1 MESLTNMD
9 KSDIINDLKGQ
20 IFLDI
25 KLNNEN
31 IVDIRKDAPNAFRY
45 ITKDE
50 YLSGNILN
58 KIKDIERYEE
68 ILFNLPDEYQINL
81 ELLSYQKKELEKV
94 MPKPLEA
101 SEINVRLDTSRVY
114 KRIYKGNFK
123 NSCLFNF
130 WAKFYRSKLL

>member
-31 IVDIRKDAPNAFRY
+31 ILDIRKDAPDAFRY

-81 ELLSYQKKELEKV
+81 ELLNYQKKELEKV

-101 SEINVRLDTSRVY
+101 SEINIRLGSTWIPPEYIKDFIRE
-114 KRIYKGNFK
+114 
-123 NSCLFNF
+123 
-130 WAKFYRSKLL
+130 KL